1 MRLIVIYG
9 PPAAGKYT
17 IAKII
22 SEITGYKLFHNHLT
36 ADLLK
41 SVFTWGTPEFFRL
54 SQKIRIEII
63 EEAAKQNIAGIIH
76 TFVYEKEA
84 DDNFVKNMIEAVLK
98 NNGEVKFIQ
107 IYCEQEQLLKRVT
120 EDSRNKFQKVRTVEN
135 LQKTLEERDLVSPI
149 GFVDSIKI
157 DNTFLSIDE
166 TVKKVL
172 DIIK

>member
-1 MRLIVIYG
+1 MKLIVIYG

-22 SEITGYKLFHNHLT
+22 AEITGYKLFHNHLT
-36 ADLLK
+36 VDLLK
-41 SVFTWGTPEFFRL
+41 SVFTWGTPEFFRF

-84 DDNFVKNMIEAVLK
+84 DDDFIKRMIEAVIK
-98 NNGEVKFIQ
+98 NNGEVKFVQ
-107 IYCEQEQLLKRVT
+107 VYCEQEQLLKRVT
-120 EDSRNKFQKVRTVEN
+120 EESRSKFQKVKTVEN
-135 LQKTLEERDLVSPI
+135 LQKTLEERDLISPI
-149 GFVDSIKI
+149 EFVDSIKI
-157 DNTFLSIDE
+157 DNTLLTIDE
-166 TVKKVL
+166 TIKKVL